1 MSVSAVSTSSNI
13 TYAPM
18 GFDNSIKLLEKQKMQ
33 LQEQIQKVNE
43 SKMDPKMKQEKVK
56 ELTEQITDIESQIR
70 QKRMEKIKP
79 DYGKVDS
86 KNNNYNEDNKAQYE
100 KSDVSINSK
109 NMISAVTGYSD
120 LKTMGKVRTD
130 LKNQLRIAS
139 HSDKSPEAGQG
150 IAKKIEK
157 LEGDIHKKSEKIN
170 SDLRK
175 AAKDGEKTGKQETK
189 NDIKEDSKDKENPV
203 SIITGDAESI
213 QDENRGIISSNDVK
227 SSEKV
232 IKNGKETVPPQG
244 RAVDIRI

>member
-1 MSVSAVSTSSNI
+1 MSVSAVSASSNN
-13 TYAPM
+13 TYSPM
-18 GFDNSIKLLEKQKMQ
+18 GYDNSIKLLEKQKMQ

-43 SKMDPKMKQEKVK
+43 SKLDPKMKKEKVK
-56 ELTEQITDIESQIR
+56 ELTEQITDIESQIK

-79 DYGKVDS
+79 DNGNVDS
-86 KNNNYNEDNKAQYE
+86 KNNTYNEDNKAQDE

-109 NMISAVTGYSD
+109 YMISAVTRYSD
-120 LKTMGKVRTD
+120 LKTMGKARTN
-130 LKNQLRIAS
+130 LKNQLRIAT

-189 NDIKEDSKDKENPV
+189 NDIKNEDKENPV
-203 SIITGDAESI
+203 SIITGDTESN

-232 IKNGKETVPPQG
+232 IKNGKEKVPPQG

>member
-1 MSVSAVSTSSNI
+1 MSVSAVSTSSNN
-13 TYAPM
+13 TYSPM
-18 GFDNSIKLLEKQKMQ
+18 GYDNSIKLLEKQKMQ

-43 SKMDPKMKQEKVK
+43 SKLDPKMKKEKVK
-56 ELTEQITDIESQIR
+56 ELTEQITDIESQIK

-79 DYGKVDS
+79 DNGNVDS
-86 KNNNYNEDNKAQYE
+86 KNNTYNEDNKAQDE

-109 NMISAVTGYSD
+109 YMISAVTGYSD
-120 LKTMGKVRTD
+120 LKTMGKARTN
-130 LKNQLRIAS
+130 LKNQLRIAT

-157 LEGDIHKKSEKIN
+157 LEGDIHKKTEKIN

-189 NDIKEDSKDKENPV
+189 NDIKNEDKENPV
-203 SIITGDAESI
+203 SIITGDTESN

-232 IKNGKETVPPQG
+232 VKNGKEKVPPKG